1 MSQKHENPADSQT
14 PKTFEQALAEL
25 EKIGS
30 EVEQGQVGLEQTIE
44 KYEQGMKLFN
54 IAGKSWS
61 RPKNVSKKSHR
72 KTLHPAILLRGSD
85 GILIHV
91 PWCVLR

>member
-25 EKIGS
+25 EKIVS

-44 KYEQGMKLFN
+44 KYEQGMKLFQHC
-54 IAGKSWS
+54 
-61 RPKNVSKKSHR
+61 RQ
-72 KTLHPAILLRGSD
+72 ILEQAEKRIEKITQENAPSGDSS
-85 GILIHV
+85 
-91 PWCVLR
+91 PRE